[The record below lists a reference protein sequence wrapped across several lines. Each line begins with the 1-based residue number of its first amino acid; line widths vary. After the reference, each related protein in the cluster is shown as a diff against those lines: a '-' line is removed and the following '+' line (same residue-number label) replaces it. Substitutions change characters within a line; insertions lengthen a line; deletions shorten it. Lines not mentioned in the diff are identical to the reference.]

1 MPLLLVPLL
10 LVCDQIFKLIAERLL
25 EVGVPQTAIPGL
37 LDFTLIYNTG
47 AAFGVLRGGAVWL
60 AWVNLIVAAAILY
73 YLQRHR
79 GPWLAELAYSLI
91 AAGAL
96 GNAIDRFGRGSVID
110 YLDLTT
116 GISFVRDF
124 AIFNFADCCV
134 VVGVGVMLLA
144 SRRR

>member
-10 LVCDQIFKLIAERLL
+10 LVCDQVFKLLAERLL
-25 EVGVPQTAIPGL
+25 AEGVPQTAIPGL

-47 AAFGVLRGGAVWL
+47 AAFGVLRGGAIWL
-60 AWVNLIVAAAILY
+60 AWVNLVVAVIILL
-73 YLQRHR
+73 YLNRSKM
-79 GPWLAELAYSLI
+79 PWLPQLAYGMI

-116 GISFVRDF
+116 GISLLRDF
-124 AIFNFADCCV
+124 AVFNFADCCV
-134 VVGVGVMLLA
+134 VIGVGLMLIA